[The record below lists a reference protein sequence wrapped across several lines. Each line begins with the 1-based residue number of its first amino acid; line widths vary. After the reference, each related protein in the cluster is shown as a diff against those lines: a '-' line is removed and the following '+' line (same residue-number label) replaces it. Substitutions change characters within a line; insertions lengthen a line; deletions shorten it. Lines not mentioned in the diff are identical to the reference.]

1 MKENYEI
8 SGDFPREL
16 VPGLWVLGN
25 YFFDLYLVKGS
36 QASALIEVG
45 VSAIVDEIVHQLKL
59 LEVRPTFLVMT
70 HPHAD
75 HVTGLAG
82 LKEKFPQAL
91 VVAGEGAADFL
102 AHPKAGPAL
111 VREDRHMSEFLAA
124 HGIQPGRPPVE
135 EPPYLENCIIA
146 KDGDEMD
153 LGGITLRF
161 LVAKGHAP
169 GKIVVYIPEIKSLI
183 LSDSLGF
190 RFPGRGVFPMFL
202 VSYFDYMATL
212 DRLEK
217 LNPEIL
223 GVAHQGPVIGDAVPD
238 AFREARE
245 KAAELRGKIVND
257 PRDSQKVI
265 QDVFNQFYKDEMTI
279 YTRENIM
286 NCAKLVSKRAKE

>member
-1 MKENYEI
+1 
-8 SGDFPREL
+8 
-16 VPGLWVLGN
+16 
-25 YFFDLYLVKGS
+25 
-36 QASALIEVG
+36 VG
-45 VSAIVDEIVHQLKL
+45 VSAIVDGIVHQLKL

-169 GKIVVYIPEIKSLI
+169 GKIVVY
-183 LSDSLGF
+183 
-190 RFPGRGVFPMFL
+190 
-202 VSYFDYMATL
+202 
-212 DRLEK
+212 
-217 LNPEIL
+217 
-223 GVAHQGPVIGDAVPD
+223 
-238 AFREARE
+238 
-245 KAAELRGKIVND
+245 
-257 PRDSQKVI
+257 
-265 QDVFNQFYKDEMTI
+265 
-279 YTRENIM
+279 
-286 NCAKLVSKRAKE
+286 